1 MDDLLKEAIADAK
14 AVRETALANAKMAL
28 EEAFT
33 PKLKSMLAKKIQS
46 EMEDEDGDEA
56 EVEEQDELEDE
67 DDVVDPASDE
77 EGGPVSEEEHE
88 DEDEDGDEV
97 EEAEVP
103 DDEEAAEE
111 PISTEQEDED
121 EEEPVAEEEEEEE
134 ESEMSDEDED
144 ELDLEAILR
153 ELEDDEEDEVS
164 EEYED
169 EDVEDGAEEVPAA
182 EQPDDSVDENDVS
195 SDIGDADNKV
205 NKDAADSSKTG
216 AQGPEGEGSDSEAGK
231 ENDEDEIVKE
241 EDEVSDEDDDEEN
254 AKLKAELKEHR
265 DVVKYLRAK
274 LNEVNL
280 LNAKLLFSNKLFRV
294 FGLSN
299 EQKMKVVETFDR
311 TRSIREIKLVYSTL
325 AEEYEVSD
333 EDDDEENAKLKA
345 ELKEHRDVVKYLRA
359 KLNEVNLLNAKLLF
373 SNKLFR
379 VFGLSNEQKM
389 KVVETF
395 DRTKNIRE
403 IKLVYSTLAESF
415 KSRGPVK
422 ESKGSSSKAVASTK
436 PSKKVISEGSDV
448 RARFK
453 KLANII

>member
-46 EMEDEDGDEA
+46 EIEDEDGDEA
-56 EVEEQDELEDE
+56 EVEEQDELSDE

-77 EGGPVSEEEHE
+77 EGGPVSE
-88 DEDEDGDEV
+88 DESEDGEEV
-97 EEAEVP
+97 DEAEVP
-103 DDEEAAEE
+103 DDEEAAED
-111 PISTEQEDED
+111 PISTEGEDED
-121 EEEPVAEEEEEEE
+121 EDEEPVAEEDEISDEDDEEAVAEED
-134 ESEMSDEDED
+134 EMSDEDDE

-153 ELEDDEEDEVS
+153 ELEDEDDDAEVS

-182 EQPDDSVDENDVS
+182 EQPDDSVSENDVS
-195 SDIGDADNKV
+195 SDIGKADNKV
-205 NKDAADSSKTG
+205 ADAAADSSKTG

-231 ENDEDEIVKE
+231 ENSEDEVVKE
-241 EDEVSDEDDDEEN
+241 EDEVSDEDDDIDLEEI
-254 AKLKAELKEHR
+254 LKA
-265 DVVKYLRAK
+265 
-274 LNEVNL
+274 
-280 LNAKLLFSNKLFRV
+280 
-294 FGLSN
+294 LS
-299 EQKMKVVETFDR
+299 
-311 TRSIREIKLVYSTL
+311 
-325 AEEYEVSD
+325 EEDEVSD
-333 EDDDEENAKLKA
+333 EDDEVEENAVLKA
-345 ELKEHRDVVKYLRA
+345 EIKEHRDVVKYLRA

-415 KSRGPVK
+415 KGRRPVK

-448 RARFK
+448 KARFK

>member
-56 EVEEQDELEDE
+56 EVEEQDELSDE

-77 EGGPVSEEEHE
+77 EGGPVSEEDEVS
-88 DEDEDGDEV
+88 DEDDEI
-97 EEAEVP
+97 EEAEVDP
-103 DDEEAAEE
+103 DSEAAEDQAGGEAGESVDE
-111 PISTEQEDED
+111 PGNAANEQDEMEDED
-121 EEEPVAEEEEEEE
+121 DEEPVAEEEHE
-134 ESEMSDEDED
+134 DEDD

-153 ELEDDEEDEVS
+153 ELEEEDEDEVS

-182 EQPDDSVDENDVS
+182 EQPDDSVSENDVS

-241 EDEVSDEDDDEEN
+241 EDEVSDEDDDIDLEE
-254 AKLKAELKEHR
+254 
-265 DVVKYLRAK
+265 VLRA
-274 LNEVNL
+274 
-280 LNAKLLFSNKLFRV
+280 
-294 FGLSN
+294 LS
-299 EQKMKVVETFDR
+299 
-311 TRSIREIKLVYSTL
+311 
-325 AEEYEVSD
+325 EEDEVSD
-333 EDDDEENAKLKA
+333 EDDEVEENARLKA
-345 ELKEHRDVVKYLRA
+345 EIKEHRDVVKYLRA

-415 KSRGPVK
+415 KGNRPIK

-436 PSKKVISEGSDV
+436 PSKKVISEGADV
-448 RARFK
+448 RSRFK